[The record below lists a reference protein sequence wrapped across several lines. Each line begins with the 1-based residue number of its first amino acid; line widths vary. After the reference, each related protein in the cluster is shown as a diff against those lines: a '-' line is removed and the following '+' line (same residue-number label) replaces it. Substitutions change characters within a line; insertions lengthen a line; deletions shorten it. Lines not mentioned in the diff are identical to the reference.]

1 MTPINENG
9 PEPEGDDIVAAEY
22 VLGVL
27 SAPERLAVA
36 RRLDTDAAFSR
47 LVEIWESRFAP
58 FARLYPLVDP
68 PSSIKA
74 ALDRRLF
81 PSAAGTHRARA
92 GIWSNLAFWRALA
105 VASIAALLLVS
116 ALPILVPQTPVS
128 QERLVASLAAEGSE
142 VRYLAVY
149 DESVGNVS
157 LAHVSGE
164 LIAGRDFELWMI
176 EGQQAPVSMGVIPS
190 GSTVRIVLTAEARR
204 KLAAGAVLAISL
216 EPSGGS
222 PTGQPTGPVVAAG
235 DLRDI

>member
-1 MTPINENG
+1 MTPIDESG
-9 PEPEGDDIVAAEY
+9 PEPEGDDIAAAEY

-27 SAPERLAVA
+27 SAQERLAVA
-36 RRLDTDAAFSR
+36 RRMETDAAFAR
-47 LVEIWESRFAP
+47 LVEAWEGHFAP
-58 FARLYPLVDP
+58 FAQLYPQVHP

-74 ALDRRLF
+74 ALDRRLSS
-81 PSAAGTHRARA
+81 SAAATPRARA
-92 GIWSNLAFWRALA
+92 GIWSNLAFWRGLA
-105 VASIAALLLVS
+105 VASLAGILLVS
-116 ALPILVPQTPVS
+116 ALPMLVPPTAEPK
-128 QERLVASLAAEGSE
+128 ERLVASLGAEGSE

-149 DESVGNVS
+149 DENASNVS

-176 EGQQAPVSMGVIPS
+176 EGKQAPVSMGVIPS
-190 GSTVRIVLTAEARR
+190 GSTVRIVLTPEARR

-222 PTGQPTGPVVAAG
+222 PTGQPTGPVVATG